1 MRRLACIALVASC
14 GDNAAAPADARPIDA
29 PPIDAFGAC
38 IATFSSDFAEV
49 VTMPADCAML
59 SATGTLAFAI
69 PSATR
74 STTFSL
80 AFDIGDAAPGTY
92 SSENLFAWSAMAVQ
106 LLGFTECVFDA
117 GATAVPAGSFM
128 LTLTAAGGATAHGHL
143 ALELAVLSGAEVDCG
158 PTNTELLDLVF

>member
-1 MRRLACIALVASC
+1 MRRLACIAFVASC
-14 GDNAAAPADARPIDA
+14 GDNAVVPADAGPIDA
-29 PPIDAFGAC
+29 PPVDALGAC
-38 IATFSSDFAEV
+38 TATFSSDFAEL
-49 VTMPADCAML
+49 VTLPTDCAML
-59 SATGTLAFAI
+59 SVTGALAFAI
-69 PSATR
+69 PSVTR

-80 AFDIGDAAPGTY
+80 AFDLGDAAPGTY
-92 SSENLFAWSAMAVQ
+92 SSESLFAWSAMAVE

-117 GATAVPAGSFM
+117 GATAVPPGSFT